1 MKHSLKFTSSAIVW
15 VNRRRLRP
23 FFCAGKLQPFL
34 VQAPDLAALATA
46 QSVVDGSVFVAEGRV
61 NTPSTGRKLTG
72 LPGNASRQSAGL
84 WPALKQIGTR
94 PWQGGYLVIID
105 ASAPFLEPE
114 TLGELIGKLAK
125 SDVAGMPDSGAAI
138 AMTRD
143 VFSWILRHGMG
154 RSATDLADL
163 YRLIQLEKP
172 GHLILASPTTCASH
186 EKPLGNV
193 RSIYAGAREH
203 QKGMALHLVDAGLG
217 LRDPGRFDLRG
228 KLTFG
233 RDVFIDVGVVIIGDV
248 TLEDGVSVGSNC
260 ILENCRIRAGST
272 IRDFSMV
279 SGATVG
285 AGCRIGPYARI
296 RPDSILGRGCHI
308 GNFVEIKKT
317 TMGRS
322 CKINHHSFVGDAVLG
337 NGVILGA
344 GSMTCNHDGS
354 KVNRTRIHDG
364 AYIGSGVMLV
374 APLTVGRNAFVGAGS
389 TIVATAPA
397 NSLTLGRARQISIKG
412 WVKKSQRK
420 KNQNAKS
427 KK

>member
-1 MKHSLKFTSSAIVW
+1 M
-15 VNRRRLRP
+15 RP

-34 VQAPDLAALATA
+34 VQAPEQAALATA
-46 QSVVDGSVFVAEGRV
+46 HSVVEGSVFLAEGNV
-61 NTPSTGRKLTG
+61 NTLSNGRKLTG
-72 LPGNASRQSAGL
+72 MAGKGSHQGTGL
-84 WPALKQIGTR
+84 WPALKRIGTR
-94 PWQGGYLVIID
+94 PLQGDRLAIID
-105 ASAPFLEPE
+105 ASAPFLEPA
-114 TLGELIGKLAK
+114 TLGALIGKLAK

-143 VFSWILRHGMG
+143 VFSWVLRHGIG
-154 RSATDLADL
+154 RSAKDLADL
-163 YRLIQLEKP
+163 YRLIQMEKP
-172 GHLILASPTTCASH
+172 DHLILASPTTCASH
-186 EKPLGNV
+186 EKPLESV
-193 RSIYAGAREH
+193 RRIYAGLKEH
-203 QKGMALHLVDAGLG
+203 QKEMALQLVDTGLG
-217 LRDPGRFDLRG
+217 LRDPGRIDLRG

-233 RDVFIDVGVVIIGDV
+233 RNVFIDVGVMIIGDV
-248 TLEDGVSVGSNC
+248 ILEDGVNVGSNC

-272 IRDFSMV
+272 IKDFSMV

-296 RPDSILGRGCHI
+296 RPDSILGPKCHI

-317 TMGRS
+317 TMGRG
-322 CKINHHSFVGDAVLG
+322 CKINHHSFVGDAALG
-337 NGVILGA
+337 NEVIIGA

-354 KVNRTRIHDG
+354 KVNRTRVHDG

-374 APLTVGRNAFVGAGS
+374 APLTVGRKAFVGAGS

-412 WVKKSQRK
+412 WVKKSRRK

>member
-1 MKHSLKFTSSAIVW
+1 
-15 VNRRRLRP
+15 LRP

-34 VQAPDLAALATA
+34 VQAPERVALATA
-46 QSVVDGSVFVAEGRV
+46 HSVVEGSVFIAGDHV
-61 NTPSTGRKLTG
+61 NTLSKGRKLTG
-72 LPGNASRQSAGL
+72 MTTRGSRRGAGL
-84 WPALKQIGTR
+84 WPVLKRIGTQ
-94 PWQGGYLVIID
+94 PLQGDYLAIID

-125 SDVAGMPDSGAAI
+125 SDVAGMPDSGAAL
-138 AMTRD
+138 AMTRG
-143 VFSWILRHGMG
+143 VFSWILCQGIG
-154 RSATDLADL
+154 RSAMDLVDL
-163 YRLIQLEKP
+163 YRLIQLEQPKNFT
-172 GHLILASPTTCASH
+172 LASPTACASH
-186 EKPLGNV
+186 EKPLGSP

-203 QKGMALHLVDAGLG
+203 QKGMALQLVGAGLG
-217 LRDPGRFDLRG
+217 LRDPGRIDLRG
-228 KLTFG
+228 QLTFG
-233 RDVFIDVGVVIIGDV
+233 RNVFIDVGVMIIGDV
-248 TLEDGVSVGSNC
+248 ILEDGVNVGSNC
-260 ILENCRIRAGST
+260 ILENCRIRAGSM
-272 IRDFSMV
+272 IKDFSMV

-317 TMGRS
+317 TMGRG
-322 CKINHHSFVGDAVLG
+322 CKINHHSFIGDAALG
-337 NGVILGA
+337 NEVIIGA

-374 APLTVGRNAFVGAGS
+374 APVTVGRKAFVGAGS

-412 WVKKSQRK
+412 WVKKSRRK